1 MRAVT
6 SDCWSQNS
14 QGRDDFLLYSDE
26 RRGGK
31 DSQEKTTSHFNA
43 CCSSPSSKMFTEKEM
58 LSKPLTSYV

>member
-6 SDCWSQNS
+6 SNCWSQNS
-14 QGRDDFLLYSDE
+14 QGRDDFLLCSDE

-43 CCSSPSSKMFTEKEM
+43 CCSSPSSKMSTEKKCYQS
-58 LSKPLTSYV
+58 L